1 MCGVSQLSIR
11 NNAAYTLLGEVKC
24 LHTAA
29 RSLHICTLTLLSPA
43 LPGLSL
49 WKLGSVEL
57 VTSGT
62 RDPARYVQPSN
73 GRCM

>member
-24 LHTAA
+24 LH
-29 RSLHICTLTLLSPA
+29 ICTLTLLSPA

-49 WKLGSVEL
+49 WKLGSVE
-57 VTSGT
+57 
-62 RDPARYVQPSN
+62 
-73 GRCM
+73 